1 MTPFFESLAEDT
13 YAGTA
18 IFFQHGNVV
27 EKEVENKIA
36 KFYRGFKDRKIIY
49 GDTSTFLSD
58 LCKYFGG
65 SDCVCKINIE
75 EYWKVEFE
83 RIIKTEKRENLFYLI
98 KLLNQSGINLSKDV
112 FEYPNKPDLIRKF
125 NDMNELL
132 EYAMEQ
138 LKGID
143 VKTYADNLED
153 RIKSIFSDIIDMCRR
168 NNYASDNFR
177 RIESAYRI
185 VTQSSGVRKEAKQ
198 IQYNE
203 LVEHIKK
210 SELVPENFITVYVYA
225 FNRIAKEQIKH
236 IFSQNVI
243 TTCDAKIIELYECA
257 VKMLQLPFHEYEYI
271 SYYISIS
278 KIYNVLCI
286 MLEKE
291 NDIDKEEN
299 FLINIA
305 LEICGLSLV
314 VKIYFNTILQYI
326 MLFIVKR
333 EWLYFEKAKEKMS
346 IVKECIETAENYELM
361 LVWEEKRRIMQ
372 AIEKEFRCYG
382 RFSYNELMKLII

>member
-1 MTPFFESLAEDT
+1 M
-13 YAGTA
+13 
-18 IFFQHGNVV
+18 
-27 EKEVENKIA
+27 
-36 KFYRGFKDRKIIY
+36 
-49 GDTSTFLSD
+49 
-58 LCKYFGG
+58 
-65 SDCVCKINIE
+65 
-75 EYWKVEFE
+75 
-83 RIIKTEKRENLFYLI
+83 
-98 KLLNQSGINLSKDV
+98 
-112 FEYPNKPDLIRKF
+112 
-125 NDMNELL
+125 
-132 EYAMEQ
+132 
-138 LKGID
+138 
-143 VKTYADNLED
+143 
-153 RIKSIFSDIIDMCRR
+153 SI
-168 NNYASDNFR
+168 
-177 RIESAYRI
+177 
-185 VTQSSGVRKEAKQ
+185 
-198 IQYNE
+198 
-203 LVEHIKK
+203 
-210 SELVPENFITVYVYA
+210 
-225 FNRIAKEQIKH
+225 
-236 IFSQNVI
+236 
-243 TTCDAKIIELYECA
+243 
-257 VKMLQLPFHEYEYI
+257 YEYI